1 MRAAS
6 ATERIFLAGDDPPA
20 VQRAAQSL
28 MVAGFPITLAADEL
42 DDAAR
47 RLPACDSATERWES
61 IVFLVLALAGII
73 AVGLAAF
80 NAF

>member
-1 MRAAS
+1 MRAAG

-28 MVAGFPITLAADEL
+28 TVAGFAPTLASDEL
-42 DDAAR
+42 DDVAK

-61 IVFLVLALAGII
+61 VVFLVLDLAAII
-73 AVGLAAF
+73 AIGLAMF